1 MSLNWK
7 FSTERT
13 GMTRSRERG
22 VTLLELMAVVV
33 ILGILASI
41 AIPSYRSYLLR
52 TQRTDATAALLRIA
66 AAQEKFYLQNNT
78 YASNDL
84 LDDAPPTGLGIS
96 GTEHD
101 YYTLSIGAGGN
112 LTLGFT
118 ATAIQ
123 KAGGPQA
130 KDKDCKSF
138 TINQAGTRSA
148 INQSDADN
156 TAGCWR

>member
-1 MSLNWK
+1 
-7 FSTERT
+7 
-13 GMTRSRERG
+13 MTRSRERG

-52 TQRTDATAALLRIA
+52 AQRTDATSALLRIA

-84 LDDAPPTGLGIS
+84 RDDAPPAGLGIDK
-96 GTEHD
+96 TEHD
-101 YYTLSIGAGGN
+101 YYTLEIAAGGN

-118 ATAIQ
+118 ATATQ
-123 KAGGPQA
+123 KAGGPQE
-130 KDKDCKSF
+130 KDKDCKTF
-138 TINQAGTRSA
+138 TITQAGTRTA
-148 INQSDADN
+148 INQSDADS
-156 TAGCWR
+156 TATCWR